1 MTDIVLMKI
10 SGGVLAP
17 VDQQGIDYLTKL
29 KLGAGV
35 TVTIKR
41 HNNPKF
47 HRKLMA
53 LFNLGF
59 EAWEPGELEYR
70 GEIVAKSFDQF
81 RRDITILAGYF
92 ETCINFRGEVR
103 MTARSLNFSA
113 MSAEDREALFNA
125 VINVLL
131 KNVLTNYTRDDLDQ
145 VIAQLL
151 RFD

>member
-1 MTDIVLMKI
+1 MTSIVLAKAA
-10 SGGVLAP
+10 GGALIP
-17 VDQQGIDYLTKL
+17 LDQQGIAYLTKL

-35 TVTIKR
+35 TVEIKR

-70 GEIVAKSFDQF
+70 GEKVAKSFDQF
-81 RRDITILAGYF
+81 RRDVTILAGYF
-92 ETCINFRGEVR
+92 ETCVNFRGEVR

-113 MSAEDREALFNA
+113 MGAEDREALYSA
-125 VINVLL
+125 VITVLL
-131 KNVLTNYTRDDLDQ
+131 ERVLTNYTRDDLDE